1 MNKLISGTEYRA
13 LETGYVLRRGKREVY
28 INAKSVDQGKK
39 AREIIAKYSF
49 NKIFMAGKKMGAL
62 GDNVRVLFI

>member
-28 INAKSVDQGKK
+28 INAKRITDLQDPKK
-39 AREIIAKYSF
+39 SLVQAI
-49 NKIFMAGKKMGAL
+49 
-62 GDNVRVLFI
+62 